1 MYTPPKAKRQN
12 IYQDVL
18 LRQVSI
24 FDRTTVGLRGLLIYK
39 VTIEF
44 FEA

>member
-1 MYTPPKAKRQN
+1 MKEWRTKRSKA
-12 IYQDVL
+12 YL
-18 LRQVSI
+18 
-24 FDRTTVGLRGLLIYK
+24 DRTTVGLRGLLIYK